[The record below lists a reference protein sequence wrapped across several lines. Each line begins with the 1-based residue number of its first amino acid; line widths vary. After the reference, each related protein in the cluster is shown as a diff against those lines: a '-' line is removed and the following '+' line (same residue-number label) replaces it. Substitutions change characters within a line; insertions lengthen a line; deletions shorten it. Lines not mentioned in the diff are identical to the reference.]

1 MGGTKTV
8 VDWATGI
15 DVGPANESAQL
26 LTFAFYVTVN
36 TNPSLFSILP
46 AVDSDGILTYTPAPD
61 ANGDATITM
70 VLKDGGGTANGGVD
84 TSVAKTFD
92 ITVNA
97 VNDTPSFTVGD
108 DQEVL
113 EDSGT
118 QAVTNWAADISHG
131 ADNESGQILTF
142 IVSNNALFSGQ
153 PAVDSDGTLTY
164 TPVPNANGVANLTI
178 NLEDNGGGLNT
189 RASQLFK
196 ITITAVNDTPV
207 ATGQN
212 VSPNEDTSLGI
223 TLAGTDVDGTTLAIF
238 AVTLQP
244 THGALNGTEPN
255 LTYIPDDDNGF
266 DSFKFTV
273 SDGVAISN
281 PATISIDI
289 TAINDQPDFTL
300 GPDQNINE
308 GSGPQAVTGWATNF
322 DPEALN
328 ESGQVVTIDV
338 AGNSNP
344 GLFET
349 PPAVPTSGTLTYTPK
364 PGFTGIAVVT
374 LNARDNG
381 LTLNFGDND
390 TGAPRF

>member
-207 ATGQN
+207 ATG
-212 VSPNEDTSLGI
+212 
-223 TLAGTDVDGTTLAIF
+223 
-238 AVTLQP
+238 
-244 THGALNGTEPN
+244 
-255 LTYIPDDDNGF
+255 
-266 DSFKFTV
+266 
-273 SDGVAISN
+273 
-281 PATISIDI
+281 
-289 TAINDQPDFTL
+289 
-300 GPDQNINE
+300 
-308 GSGPQAVTGWATNF
+308 
-322 DPEALN
+322 
-328 ESGQVVTIDV
+328 
-338 AGNSNP
+338 
-344 GLFET
+344 
-349 PPAVPTSGTLTYTPK
+349 
-364 PGFTGIAVVT
+364 
-374 LNARDNG
+374 
-381 LTLNFGDND
+381 
-390 TGAPRF
+390 